1 MSKTLFCSVL
11 FSIFLA
17 ANTGNAALKVVMLDV
32 GNGQSV
38 LLTENNRG
46 ILIDTGLTAYTD
58 HVSQRLELFGVK
70 QLDYLLISHLHP
82 DHAGGYP
89 QLRDAWPGTP
99 VFDDCHIF
107 PALHP
112 EEEDYFLQTRKKLL
126 NDPLH
131 TCLQAGDS
139 LSWQGHT
146 LTILWPEKLQPTT
159 DLNAHSL
166 VILITTRQGA
176 TVLLMG
182 DINREVEQYLLPML
196 RSLLNDSAVDIY
208 IAGHHGAIDTGTPE
222 LLQMLRPKASLIS
235 VGKENTSGYPAEK
248 TIDLL
253 NKYSETVLRT
263 DQNGEICFQEKG
275 NVFIPCGPPTK
286 R

>member
-46 ILIDTGLTAYTD
+46 ILIDTGLPAYTD
-58 HVSQRLELFGVK
+58 HVSQRMELFGVK

-82 DHAGGYP
+82 DHSGGYP
-89 QLRDAWPGTP
+89 RLRDAWPETP
-99 VFDDCHIF
+99 VFDNCHIF

-112 EEEDYFLQTRKKLL
+112 EEEVYFLQTSKKLL

-131 TCLQAGDS
+131 TCLQAGDGI
-139 LSWQGHT
+139 SWQGHT
-146 LTILWPEKLQPTT
+146 LTILWPEKLQSTT

-182 DINREVEQYLLPML
+182 DINREVEQYLFPTL
-196 RSLLNDSAVDIY
+196 RSLLNESAVDIY
-208 IAGHHGAIDTGTPE
+208 MASHHGAIDTGTPE

-263 DQNGEICFQEKG
+263 DQNGEICFQEKR
-275 NVFIPCGPPTK
+275 NSFVPCEPPPK